1 MEPVFGKP
9 KGNAMKRFPFLLGLA
24 MLLALAAGTAPSFGQ
39 LADSYTP
46 SSVSYLSQG
55 RYLMFQGNYLN
66 EKGEPEAGLVKFDSN
81 TGMAWMLRPA
91 PRTNDAPLEF
101 KWMPVKN

>member
-1 MEPVFGKP
+1 
-9 KGNAMKRFPFLLGLA
+9 MKRIPLTLA
-24 MLLALAAGTAPSFGQ
+24 FALFIALAAGSAASYGQ
-39 LADSYTP
+39 MADNFTP
-46 SSVSYLSQG
+46 SSVSYMSQG

-101 KWMPVKN
+101 KWVPVKN

>member
-1 MEPVFGKP
+1 MKITSGFFG
-9 KGNAMKRFPFLLGLA
+9 FVLF
-24 MLLALAAGTAPSFGQ
+24 LALAAGTTTASAQ
-39 LADSYTP
+39 MADNYTP

-55 RYLMFQGNYLN
+55 RYLMFQGNYVN

-101 KWMPVKN
+101 KWVPVKN

>member
-1 MEPVFGKP
+1 
-9 KGNAMKRFPFLLGLA
+9 MKITSWAATGIL
-24 MLLALAAGTAPSFGQ
+24 MLALAAFRASAAGM
-39 LADSYTP
+39 ADTYTP

-55 RYLMFQGNYLN
+55 RYLIFQGSYVN
-66 EKGEPEAGLVKFDSN
+66 EKGEPESGLVKFDSQ

-101 KWMPVKN
+101 NWAPVKN

>member
-1 MEPVFGKP
+1 
-9 KGNAMKRFPFLLGLA
+9 MKLNTLSLGFVLF
-24 MLLALAAGTAPSFGQ
+24 LALAAGAVSASAQ
-39 LADSYTP
+39 MADNYTP

-55 RYLMFQGNYLN
+55 RYLMFQGNYVN

-91 PRTNDAPLEF
+91 PRTNDAPLGF
-101 KWMPVKN
+101 NWVPVKN